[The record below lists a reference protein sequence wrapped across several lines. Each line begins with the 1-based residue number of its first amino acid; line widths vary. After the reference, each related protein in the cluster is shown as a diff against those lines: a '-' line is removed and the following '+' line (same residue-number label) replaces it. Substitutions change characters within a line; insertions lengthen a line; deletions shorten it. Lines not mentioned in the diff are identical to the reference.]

1 MEKLEIEEMMKWE
14 NEFFKRQFSAIHP
27 TDANKVEYWAPKDG
41 IPYKADLLTYSYY
54 IYGESNL
61 ANNVSRRLNQV
72 DDQLVDHDIL
82 FLGTPWTL
90 KKIEGGWNLSAR
102 FRCFNSDKREW
113 NNEPE
118 NYVVTKVDHSVDII
132 RYHLSALD
140 GLSFISDME
149 TTEKLGIPKKLLEG

>member
-14 NEFFKRQFSAIHP
+14 NEFFKRQFPIEHL
-27 TDANKVEYWAPKDG
+27 TDSYFAEYWDRGDA
-41 IPYKADLLTYSYY
+41 IPFRASMSTYSYF
-54 IYGESNL
+54 ISEKANL
-61 ANNVSRRLNQV
+61 AIEVSRLI
-72 DDQLVDHDIL
+72 DDVNDLMLDYDIL

-90 KKIEGGWNLSAR
+90 EEVEGGWNLSAR